1 MKSFAFLASLVPV
14 ATCLTAPPS
23 GALVVSNPPKTG
35 QYATVQQAV
44 NALSNTSTAEQI
56 IFIQPGTYN
65 EQVYI
70 PTLRGPLTVYG
81 HSSSDQSYSAN
92 QVTITAGQSQQ
103 TQPSN
108 DLTATLRVHTSN
120 FKLYN
125 VNVANSFGK
134 GSQAVAVSANN
145 GGQGYYG
152 VKLTGFQDTLLAENG
167 AQLYA
172 KSYIGGATDFIFGQ
186 RGKVWF
192 EQCDLRVQAASR
204 GYITASGR
212 SSADDGY
219 YVINNSTV
227 AAAPGNNVPAG
238 AYYLGRPWRNFARV
252 IFQKTS
258 MTNVVN
264 SAGWEI
270 WDTADERTDQ
280 VTFGEYANTGPGS
293 QGARASFSKKLASPI
308 DIDTV
313 LGSGYASAS
322 WVDTAYLK

>member
-1 MKSFAFLASLVPV
+1 MKPFALLSGLITV
-14 ATCLTAPPS
+14 ATCLTTPPP
-23 GALVVSNPPKTG
+23 GALVVSKTPRSG

-44 NALSNTSTAEQI
+44 NALSTTSKTQQI

-70 PTLRGPLTVYG
+70 QPLSGPLTVYG
-81 HSSSDQSYSAN
+81 YSSSDLSYSAN

-108 DLTATLRVHTSN
+108 DLSATLRVHTSN

-125 VNVANSFGK
+125 VNVANSFGQ

-152 VKLTGFQDTLLAENG
+152 VKLTGFQDTLLAETG

-172 KSYIGGATDFIFGQ
+172 NSYIGGATDFIFGQ
-186 RGKVWF
+186 TGQVWF
-192 EQCDLRVQAASR
+192 EQCDLRVLAASL
-204 GYITASGR
+204 GFITASGR
-212 SSADDGY
+212 TSPDNGY

-238 AYYLGRPWRNFARV
+238 AYYLGRPWGSFARV
-252 IFQKTS
+252 IFQRTS
-258 MTNVVN
+258 MTNVIN
-264 SAGWEI
+264 PAGWTI
-270 WDTADERTDQ
+270 WNTGDPRTGS

-293 QGARASFSKKLASPI
+293 QGARASFSQKLSSPI
-308 DIDTV
+308 SIDMV
-313 LGSGYASAS
+313 LGGGYASAP
-322 WVDTAYLK
+322 WVDTNYL